1 MLGREAPILLGSKAQ
16 LFPIPFDV
24 ILVYPL
30 APVQIGGLDSPI
42 GAVVAAW
49 GIAILESLAGV
60 YVPFI
65 GHDLKVIVPFVLV
78 FIVLIVRPQG
88 LFGRK
93 VVVRV

>member
-1 MLGREAPILLGSKAQ
+1 M
-16 LFPIPFDV
+16 
-24 ILVYPL
+24 
-30 APVQIGGLDSPI
+30 
-42 GAVVAAW
+42 VAAW